1 MLQNYR
7 VSIFGLSDLKDLR
20 FVRGQAMLQKRPHDA
35 SSHGNRGTV
44 NLEGPG
50 VPGKQKARRA
60 CVRRAQRI
68 APSRAREKKEQKG
81 GGYQNAGFG
90 LRGG

>member
-1 MLQNYR
+1 MEAPWN
-7 VSIFGLSDLKDLR
+7 G
-20 FVRGQAMLQKRPHDA
+20 
-35 SSHGNRGTV
+35 GTV

-50 VPGKQKARRA
+50 SPGKQKARRA

-68 APSRAREKKEQKG
+68 TPSRAREKKGQNG
-81 GGYQNAGFG
+81 GGYQKGADG